1 MPPGEKI
8 NPTDQAVMEYFEMS
22 IKAGNQQISR
32 RDFIKASSAA
42 AAVAGFA
49 GPGYAEA
56 AQAEVKAMA
65 TKGRIKQSVCKW
77 CYGKIPMEKF
87 AAEAAKLGLKSV
99 ELVDPRDWAVLKEH
113 GLICAMSNSHSI
125 GKGLNRKENH
135 EECLAKIRKSIEE
148 TAEAGF
154 PNVIC
159 FSGNRAGMDDDEGL
173 KNCEVALKQIVGF
186 AEEKKITLCM
196 ELLNSK
202 RNHKDYMCDRTHWG
216 AELVKRVGSPRFKLL
231 YDIYHMQVQEG
242 DVIATIRENIDF
254 IGHFHTGGVP
264 GRNEIDD
271 SQELNYPTIMKA
283 IAKTSYDA
291 YVGQEFIPKGN
302 PLQSLAEAVK
312 ICDV

>member
-1 MPPGEKI
+1 MKEKHSEI
-8 NPTDQAVMEYFEMS
+8 
-22 IKAGNQQISR
+22 ISR
-32 RDFIKASSAA
+32 TSRRSFIKAS
-42 AAVAGFA
+42 AVIGATCGIA
-49 GPGYAEA
+49 PALA
-56 AQAEVKAMA
+56 AQAEEYKV
-65 TKGRIKQSVCKW
+65 KGRIKQSVCKW
-77 CYGKIPMEKF
+77 CYGSIPMEEF
-87 AAEAAKLGLKSV
+87 AAYAAKIGLKAI
-99 ELVDPRDWAVLKEH
+99 ELVGPSDWPILKKH
-113 GLICAMSNSHSI
+113 GLVCSMSNSHGI
-125 GKGLNRKENH
+125 AKGLNRKENH

-159 FSGNRAGMDDDEGL
+159 FSGNREGMDDDEGM
-173 KNCEVALKQIVGF
+173 KNCEIAAKQIVGF
-186 AEEKKITLCM
+186 AEKKKINLCI

-242 DVIATIRENIDF
+242 DIIATIQEYGEYF
-254 IGHFHTGGVP
+254 AHYHTGGVP

-283 IAKTSYDA
+283 IVKTGFDG
-291 YVGQEFIPKGN
+291 YVAQEFIPKRD
-302 PLQSLAEAVK
+302 PLTSLAESVR